1 MMNKEVLEN
10 KKSAL
15 ELILSENNDKGTDYK
30 AQIAQIDQELE
41 DLGKPEAT
49 PEFLDKINVT
59 ITEAVEGMDLDDGI
73 TCDFEIDYD
82 NKIAISEVRF
92 DDTHQVADKI
102 YCEVEKLFAEIK
114 ADNSQLNIRVVTRT
128 ETRVVGPKG
137 NEFHEIGVAL
147 VL

>member
-1 MMNKEVLEN
+1 MSKEVLEN

-15 ELILSENNDKGTDYK
+15 ELMLSENNDLCTDYK
-30 AQIAQIDQELE
+30 AQIAVIDKKLE
-41 DLGKPEAT
+41 DLGKPEVT
-49 PEFLDKINVT
+49 SLFLDTLNEV
-59 ITEAVEGMDLDDGI
+59 ITEAIENLDLDDGI

-114 ADNSQLNIRVVTRT
+114 EKED
-128 ETRVVGPKG
+128 K
-137 NEFHEIGVAL
+137 
-147 VL
+147 